1 MKTLCWVS
9 QTPTT
14 MRIYRRRKLQRRKNE
29 YIRTFGNMLMLTLNA
44 SRSVLEEDG
53 KTSQVVHIWL
63 LTTQGLE
70 TRILLS
76 SSGFLQGTTQSI

>member
-1 MKTLCWVS
+1 
-9 QTPTT
+9 
-14 MRIYRRRKLQRRKNE
+14 
-29 YIRTFGNMLMLTLNA
+29 MLMLTLNA